1 MGEVRPGSG
10 QAVRHRRA
18 ACAPDRART
27 TVAGQGLVPSTET
40 VADKFEEAAGDR
52 SGDQDLDAEVRHPG
66 TGDDIKD
73 AGEKVRD
80 KAERLRENIEVDE

>member
-1 MGEVRPGSG
+1 M
-10 QAVRHRRA
+10 
-18 ACAPDRART
+18 
-27 TVAGQGLVPSTET
+27 STDDET
-40 VADKFEEAAGDR
+40 VADKFEEAGGDR

-80 KAERLRENIEVDE
+80 KADRLRESIEVDE